1 LRWTDDHSGDG
12 TVKADQDGSLKTGLV
27 ILVAILFVLSLL
39 AGKVWL
45 PPSDLFHDGPAA
57 WIVLDLRLPRAI
69 LGLFIGA
76 GLGLSGAVLQGYLR
90 NPLADPS
97 IVGISST
104 AALGAVI
111 AIFLGAAVSPA
122 IVFGSAMVG
131 AGLAVL
137 LLVAMGGRGTSPLV
151 FILAGT
157 VLSSLSGALTAFLIS
172 IAPNP
177 FATSEIITWLMGAL
191 TDRSMADAM
200 RAVPLIVVGVILLLT
215 TGRALDALTLGE
227 DAARSLGIDMRWLQG
242 IIVLGLCL
250 TVGAS
255 VAVSG
260 VVGFVGLI
268 VPHIA
273 RRFIGERPSAILLPS
288 ALGGAALV
296 LAADSLVRLT
306 PGAGEVR
313 LGIAMALIGAPFFF
327 FLLKQLRGK
336 FS

>member
-1 LRWTDDHSGDG
+1 M
-12 TVKADQDGSLKTGLV
+12 KAGLA
-27 ILVAILFVLSLL
+27 ILVAALFALSLL

-45 PPSDLFHDGPAA
+45 PPADFFHAGPAA

-69 LGLFIGA
+69 LALFIGA

-104 AALGAVI
+104 AALGAVG
-111 AIFLGAAVSPA
+111 AIFLGAAVSPV
-122 IVFGSAMVG
+122 IVFGAAMAG
-131 AGLAVL
+131 AGAAVI
-137 LLVAMGGRGTSPLV
+137 LLVALGGRGSSPLA

-177 FATSEIITWLMGAL
+177 FATSEIIGWLMGAL

-200 RAVPLIVVGVILLLT
+200 RAVPLIVVGMILLLT
-215 TGRALDALTLGE
+215 TGRSLDALTLGE
-227 DAARSLGIDMRWLQG
+227 DAARSLGIDMPRLQG
-242 IIVLGLCL
+242 VIVAGLCL
-250 TVGAS
+250 AIGAS

-273 RRFIGERPSAILLPS
+273 RRFVGERPSAILLPS

-327 FLLKQLRGK
+327 FLLSRMRV
-336 FS
+336 